1 MRRGILGGTF
11 DPVHTGHLILA
22 QEVLW
27 RLGLDE
33 VWFIPTGLPWMK
45 RDERITSGEH
55 RRAMVELAIAGNPA
69 FQLSTIEMDRPG
81 ETYTVDT
88 LDALRAGPMAGDELL
103 FIMGADTLHT
113 MPRWKEPKRI
123 LEQVRLVVALRPG
136 HGTVDLDA
144 LTAIDPAAAE
154 RVMVVHMPLIEISGT
169 ELRRRMSLGEP
180 VRYLVPDAVGD
191 YIEQHHL
198 YRGARETIA
207 LAGGDTA

>member
-45 RDERITSGEH
+45 RDEAITDREH
-55 RRAMVELAIAGNPA
+55 RRAMVELAIADNPA
-69 FQLSTIEMDRPG
+69 FQLSTIELDRPG

-113 MPRWKEPKRI
+113 MARWKDPKRI
-123 LEQVRLVVALRPG
+123 LEQVRLVVAMRPG
-136 HGTVDLDA
+136 HEGLDLEA
-144 LTAIDPAAAE
+144 LTAIDASAAE

-169 ELRRRMSLGEP
+169 ELRRRMRDGEP

-191 YIEQHHL
+191 YIEKHHL
-198 YRGARETIA
+198 YRGVREA
-207 LAGGDTA
+207 VPFAGGDST

>member
-11 DPVHTGHLILA
+11 DPIHTGHLILA

-45 RDERITSGEH
+45 RDEPITAGEH
-55 RRAMVELAIAGNPA
+55 RRTMVELAIAGNPA

-88 LDALRAGPMAGDELL
+88 LDALRAGPMAGDELW

-113 MPRWKEPKRI
+113 MARWKEPRRI

-136 HGTVDLDA
+136 HGSVELEA

-169 ELRRRMSLGEP
+169 ELRRRMSHGEP
-180 VRYLVPDAVGD
+180 VRYLVPDAVGE
-191 YIEQHHL
+191 YIEKHHL
-198 YRGARETIA
+198 YRGVRDVAPLSR
-207 LAGGDTA
+207 GDDG

>member
-22 QEVLW
+22 QEVLR

-45 RDERITSGEH
+45 RDERITSGAH
-55 RRAMVELAIAGNPA
+55 RRAMVELAIADNPA

-191 YIEQHHL
+191 YIDQHHL
-198 YRGARETIA
+198 YRGTRQMAPLR
-207 LAGGDTA
+207 GGDGA

>member
-45 RDERITSGEH
+45 RDETITDREH
-55 RRAMVELAIAGNPA
+55 RRAMVELAIADNPA
-69 FQLSTIEMDRPG
+69 FQLSTIELDRPG

-88 LDALRAGPMAGDELL
+88 LDALRAGPMAGDEVL

-113 MPRWKEPKRI
+113 MARWKDPKRI
-123 LEQVRLVVALRPG
+123 LEQVRLVVAMRPG
-136 HGTVDLDA
+136 HEGLDLEA
-144 LTAIDPAAAE
+144 LTAIDASAAE

-169 ELRRRMSLGEP
+169 ELRRRMRDGEP

-191 YIEQHHL
+191 YIEKHRL
-198 YRGARETIA
+198 YRGVREA
-207 LAGGDTA
+207 VPFAGGDST

>member
-1 MRRGILGGTF
+1 MRRGLLGGTF

-22 QEVLW
+22 QEVLR

-45 RDERITSGEH
+45 RGEQITDREH

-88 LDALRAGPMAGDELL
+88 LDALRAGPMADDELL

-113 MPRWKEPKRI
+113 MSRWKEPKRI

-136 HGTVDLDA
+136 HGTIDLDA

-191 YIEQHHL
+191 YIERHNL
-198 YRGARETIA
+198 YKGTREAAPLSTGDGA
-207 LAGGDTA
+207 